1 MTKIHNVCGCH
12 AGRVPEYPVMHVAA
26 IAVQGCSCW
35 SKAVPDVAWPPSPN
49 GCKYI
54 APSETIEIVENY
66 AMPCNAKV
74 YIGSLVFRQTA
85 LCRSSSPQGTS
96 PCWEAE
102 TKQRNQ
108 DNISMN
114 FDWRPFLVWIHL
126 MRHNTTS
133 IPFKSFQLIHFF
145 ISLHFTAHHCTPLHS
160 FALIAYHCTALNFI
174 ESEHFLNIFPST
186 A

>member
-1 MTKIHNVCGCH
+1 
-12 AGRVPEYPVMHVAA
+12 MHVAA

-74 YIGSLVFRQTA
+74 YFGSLVFRQTA

-102 TKQRNQ
+102 TKRGIRITYQW
-108 DNISMN
+108 ISIEDHSL
-114 FDWRPFLVWIHL
+114 FE
-126 MRHNTTS
+126 
-133 IPFKSFQLIHFF
+133 F
-145 ISLHFTAHHCTPLHS
+145 IWWGITQHQYLSNPSNWYISLLHFTSFHCTSLHS
-160 FALIAYHCTALNFI
+160 FAFLCIPLHWLHIIALHWISLNR
-174 ESEHFLNIFPST
+174 NIF
-186 A
+186 